1 MTATTNIDI
10 PARLDA
16 AQKQLDDTRR
26 QLETAKEELN
36 KPFTM
41 ETELAAKAGRLAEL
55 DSQLN
60 MDNAPDMGA
69 RDVSSACSEN
79 SGQNAHIHGEAGNTA
94 ERQEDYAIT
103 TKIYGLEDEMQEREI
118 AAQVYAEPETDELES
133 QYCELEMD
141 EPEPQYC
148 ESERPA
154 RNADIQ
160 KSLRSALETDFG
172 RLPPNIVI
180 GGMPDQHSG
189 YRSGAGLG
197 R

>member
-118 AAQVYAEPETDELES
+118 ADQVYAEPETDEQES

-160 KSLRSALETDFG
+160 QALRSALETDFG
-172 RLPPNIVI
+172 KLPPNIVI
-180 GGMPDQHSG
+180 GVMPDQHYG

>member
-1 MTATTNIDI
+1 MHHSASLGTDVHGNITRINNLLNNI

-79 SGQNAHIHGEAGNTA
+79 SGQNARVHGEAGNAA

-103 TKIYGLEDEMQEREI
+103 TKIYL
-118 AAQVYAEPETDELES
+118 TS
-133 QYCELEMD
+133 K
-141 EPEPQYC
+141 
-148 ESERPA
+148 A
-154 RNADIQ
+154 RV
-160 KSLRSALETDFG
+160 KVLSAG
-172 RLPPNIVI
+172 C
-180 GGMPDQHSG
+180 M
-189 YRSGAGLG
+189 
-197 R
+197 